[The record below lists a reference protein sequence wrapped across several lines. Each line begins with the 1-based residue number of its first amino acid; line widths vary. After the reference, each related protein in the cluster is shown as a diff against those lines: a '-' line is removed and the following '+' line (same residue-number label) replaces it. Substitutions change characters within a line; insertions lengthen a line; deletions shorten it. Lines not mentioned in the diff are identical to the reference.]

1 MSYEKSEESKMPE
14 MMKQLSVVRK
24 MILGF
29 SGLAILLL
37 LTSFMSYFGLQDIKY
52 SASTVIQEKMP
63 MQKAMTDVRMDILS
77 LSNVNISA
85 YYETEGDQLT
95 AQKESYE
102 TLSSSLTAGLNSL
115 NNFVATENKATLL
128 STVDLSTQFIAY
140 SEKMFEDI
148 ETIIAIRE
156 QLTTS
161 SEATLAVADEAS
173 ALMADLSYLEGNE
186 PNLEPLIGMGN
197 NIDNKLTLIL
207 GFVQELARAAERD
220 HIQQTIDDMQY
231 NITNIEADASYLN
244 RLAETV
250 DNDGLVDGFNQQF
263 MKLKGILSSDNG
275 IYALQLKRLSLI
287 EDINQSYQNA
297 NITLNKTNEILAA
310 LTESVNAATLQGQ
323 EDILNTVTS
332 NEIKNVVVSM
342 IGITATI
349 ILALIATRI
358 IARPLK
364 EVNQRLKVLSSGDLS
379 QRMNEEGSDEFAEL
393 SKNVNRLIDSLQT
406 LIGSIHEQEQV
417 LTDVTNR
424 SIEMGDRSL
433 QQVAMQQQQIS
444 KTSTNTLK
452 VKETSLNNLRH
463 IEASKEQMTQAISQ
477 TDNIMSLVEQSR
489 LQVNEQAEQAAQSA
503 QIIYRLGDNSNK
515 IGGILDVIK
524 TIAAQTNLLALNA
537 AIEAARAGEQ
547 GRGFAVVADEVRTLA
562 TRTHKSTE
570 EIEQMIGAL
579 QKDATEAVQAI
590 NLGSEQVE
598 KGVALTQT
606 VTTEV
611 SDIRGI
617 IETLANVNSQIVTDT
632 QNQDAL
638 LDDVVESLK
647 SIVELADNSAQ
658 STKESNRATHQ
669 LGEQMDSL
677 KQAVSK
683 FRL

>member
-1 MSYEKSEESKMPE
+1 MSYQKSKESKMPE
-14 MMKQLSVVRK
+14 MMNQLSVVRK

-52 SASTVIQEKMP
+52 SASTVIEEKMP
-63 MQKAMTDVRMDILS
+63 MQKAMTGVRMDILS

-85 YYETEGDQLT
+85 YFETEGTQLS

-102 TLSSSLTAGLNSL
+102 TLSSSLSAGLNSL
-115 NNFVATENKATLL
+115 NNFVAPENKATLL

-148 ETIIAIRE
+148 ETIIAIRK

-161 SEATLAVADEAS
+161 SGATLAVADEAS

-186 PNLEPLIGMGN
+186 ANLEPLIGMGN

-207 GFVQELARAAERD
+207 GFIQELARASERD

-263 MKLKGILSSDNG
+263 MKLKAILSSDNG
-275 IYALQLKRLSLI
+275 IYALQMKRLSLI
-287 EDINQSYQNA
+287 EAINQSYQDA
-297 NITLNKTNEILAA
+297 NIALNKTNEILAD

-358 IARPLK
+358 IAKPLK

-452 VKETSLNNLRH
+452 VKETSLNNLRQ
-463 IEASKEQMTQAISQ
+463 IEASKEQMTRAISQ
-477 TDNIMSLVEQSR
+477 TDTIMSLVEQSR
-489 LQVNEQAEQAAQSA
+489 RQVNEQAQQAAQSA
-503 QIIYRLGDNSNK
+503 EIIYRLGDNSNK

-617 IETLANVNSQIVTDT
+617 IETLANVNSQIVADT
-632 QNQDAL
+632 QSQDAL

-647 SIVELADNSAQ
+647 HIVDLADNSAQ

>member
-1 MSYEKSEESKMPE
+1 MPE
-14 MMKQLSVVRK
+14 MIRKLSVVRK

-37 LTSFMSYFGLQDIKY
+37 LTSFMSYFGLQEIKH
-52 SASTVIQEKMP
+52 SASTVIEVKMP
-63 MQKAMTDVRMDILS
+63 MQKAMSGVRTDILS
-77 LSNVNISA
+77 LSNINITA
-85 YYETEGDQLT
+85 YHETEGAELI
-95 AQKESYE
+95 AQKEKYQQ
-102 TLSSSLTAGLNSL
+102 LSSSLTKSLNSL
-115 NNFVATENKATLL
+115 GNLVAAENKVKLT
-128 STVDLSTQFIAY
+128 SIDDLSTQFIEQ
-140 SEKMFEDI
+140 SEKMFNDI
-148 ETIIAIRE
+148 EAIIEIRE
-156 QLTTS
+156 ELAMS
-161 SEATLAVADEAS
+161 SRSALAVADEAS

-207 GFVQELARAAERD
+207 GFIQELARAVERD
-220 HIQQTIDDMQY
+220 HIQQIIDDMQY
-231 NITNIEADASYLN
+231 NITNIDADAKYLN
-244 RLAETV
+244 RLAESV
-250 DNDGLVDGFNQQF
+250 ENDGLVDGFNQQF
-263 MKLKGILSSDNG
+263 LKLKAILSSDSG
-275 IYALQLKRLSLI
+275 IYALQMKRLSLI
-287 EDINQSYQNA
+287 EAINQSYQDA
-297 NITLNKTNEILAA
+297 NIALNETNEILAA
-310 LTESVNAATLQGQ
+310 LTENVNAATLKGQ

-379 QRMNEEGSDEFAEL
+379 QRMNEEGADEFAEL
-393 SKNVNRLIDSLQT
+393 SKNVNSLIDSLQT

-433 QQVAMQQQQIS
+433 QQVAIQQQQIS

-452 VKETSLNNLRH
+452 VKETSLNNLRQ

-477 TDNIMSLVEQSR
+477 TDNIMSLVEQNR
-489 LQVNEQAEQAAQSA
+489 RQVNEQAQQAAQSA

-579 QKDATEAVQAI
+579 QKDASEAVQAI

-617 IETLANVNSQIVTDT
+617 IETLANVNSQIVADT
-632 QNQDAL
+632 QSQDAL

-658 STKESNRATHQ
+658 STKEANRATHQ
-669 LGEQMDSL
+669 LGDQMDSL
-677 KQAVSK
+677 KHAVSK

>member
-1 MSYEKSEESKMPE
+1 MREL
-14 MMKQLSVVRK
+14 MKQLSVVRK

-52 SASTVIQEKMP
+52 SASTVIEEKMP
-63 MQKAMTDVRMDILS
+63 MQKAMTGVRTDILL
-77 LSNVNISA
+77 LSNATINA
-85 YYETEGDQLT
+85 YYETDAAALRV
-95 AQKESYE
+95 QKQSYA
-102 TLSSSLTAGLNSL
+102 TLSLSLTEGLNSL
-115 NNFVATENKATLL
+115 NKVVTSENRARLA
-128 STVDLSTQFIAY
+128 STVDLSAQFIAY
-140 SEKMFEDI
+140 SEKMFNDI
-148 ETIIAIRE
+148 NAIIAIRKE
-156 QLTTS
+156 LKAT

-173 ALMADLSYLEGNE
+173 ALMADLSYLEGSE
-186 PNLEPLIGMGN
+186 ANLAPLIGMGN
-197 NIDNKLTLIL
+197 NIDNKLALIL
-207 GFVQELARAAERD
+207 GFIQELARAVERD
-220 HIQQTIDDMQY
+220 HIQQTIEVMQY

-250 DNDGLVDGFNQQF
+250 DNDGLVAGFNQQF
-263 MKLKGILSSDNG
+263 MKLKTILSSDIG
-275 IYALQLKRLSLI
+275 IYALQVKRMRLI
-287 EDINQSYQNA
+287 EDINQSYQDA
-297 NITLNKTNEILAA
+297 NIVLNKTNELLRA
-310 LTESVNAATLQGQ
+310 LTESVNTATLQGQ
-323 EDILNTVTS
+323 EDILNTVRS

-342 IGITATI
+342 IGILATI

-364 EVNQRLKVLSSGDLS
+364 EVNQRLEVLSSGDLS
-379 QRMNEEGSDEFAEL
+379 QRMNEECSDEFAEL
-393 SKNVNRLIDSLQT
+393 SQNVNRLIDSLQS
-406 LIGSIHEQEQV
+406 LIGSILEQEQV
-417 LTDVTNR
+417 LTDVTHR
-424 SIEMGDRSL
+424 SIEIGDRSL

-444 KTSTNTLK
+444 KTSANTLK
-452 VKETSLNNLRH
+452 VKETSLNNLRQ
-463 IEASKEQMTQAISQ
+463 IEASKEQMAQAISQ
-477 TDNIMSLVEQSR
+477 TDSIISLVNQSR
-489 LQVNEQAEQAAQSA
+489 LQVNEQAQQAAESA
-503 QIIYRLGDNSNK
+503 KIIYRLGDNSNK
-515 IGGILDVIK
+515 ISGILDVIK

-570 EIEQMIGAL
+570 EIEHMISAL
-579 QKDATEAVQAI
+579 QTDATEAVNAI
-590 NLGSEQVE
+590 RQGSEQVE

-617 IETLANVNSQIVTDT
+617 IETLANVNSQIVADT

-638 LDDVVESLK
+638 LDHVVESLK
-647 SIVELADNSAQ
+647 NIVELAANSAQ

-669 LGEQMDSL
+669 LGEQMDAL

>member
-1 MSYEKSEESKMPE
+1 MPE
-14 MMKQLSVVRK
+14 MMKQLSVVQK

-29 SGLAILLL
+29 TGLAILLL

-52 SASTVIQEKMP
+52 SASTVIKEKMP
-63 MQKAMTDVRMDILS
+63 MQKAMTGVRMDILS

-85 YYETEGDQLT
+85 YFETEGAQLE
-95 AQKESYE
+95 AQKQKYKK
-102 TLSSSLTAGLNSL
+102 LSSSLTTGLNSL
-115 NNFVATENKATLL
+115 NNFVATENKATLS

-140 SEKMFEDI
+140 SEKMFNDI
-148 ETIIAIRE
+148 EAIIAIRKA
-156 QLTTS
+156 LTTS
-161 SEATLAVADEAS
+161 SETALSVADEAS
-173 ALMADLSYLEGNE
+173 ALMLDLSYLEGSE

-197 NIDNKLTLIL
+197 NIDNKLTSIL
-207 GFVQELARAAERD
+207 GFIQELARAAERD

-231 NITNIEADASYLN
+231 NITNIDADANYLN
-244 RLAETV
+244 RLAENV
-250 DNDGLVDGFNQQF
+250 ENDGLVDGFNQQF
-263 MKLKGILSSDNG
+263 MKLKAILTSDNG
-275 IYALQLKRLSLI
+275 IYALQMKRLGLI
-287 EDINQSYQNA
+287 EAITQSYQDA
-297 NITLNKTNEILAA
+297 NMALNKTNEILAA

-379 QRMNEEGSDEFAEL
+379 QRMNEEGADEFAEL

-452 VKETSLNNLRH
+452 VKETSLNNVRK

-477 TDNIMSLVEQSR
+477 TDNIMSLVEESR
-489 LQVNEQAEQAAQSA
+489 RQVNEQAQQASQSA

-590 NLGSEQVE
+590 NLGSEQVK

-606 VTTEV
+606 VTREV

-617 IETLANVNSQIVTDT
+617 IETLANVNSQIVADT

-638 LDDVVESLK
+638 LDDVVASLK
-647 SIVELADNSAQ
+647 SIVELANNSAQ
-658 STKESNRATHQ
+658 STNESNRATHQ
-669 LGEQMDSL
+669 LGKQMDSL
-677 KQAVSK
+677 KLAVSK

>member
-1 MSYEKSEESKMPE
+1 MSYQKSKESKMPE

-85 YYETEGDQLT
+85 YFETEGELLT
-95 AQKESYE
+95 KQKESYE
-102 TLSSSLTAGLNSL
+102 ALSSSLTAGLNSL
-115 NNFVATENKATLL
+115 NSFVATENKATLL
-128 STVDLSTQFIAY
+128 STVDLSTQFITY
-140 SEKMFEDI
+140 SEKMFKDI
-148 ETIIAIRE
+148 EVIIAIRE
-156 QLTTS
+156 QLRKS

-186 PNLEPLIGMGN
+186 ANLEPLIGMGN

-207 GFVQELARAAERD
+207 GFIQELARASERD

-263 MKLKGILSSDNG
+263 MKLKAILSSDNG
-275 IYALQLKRLSLI
+275 IYALQMKRLSLI
-287 EDINQSYQNA
+287 EAINQSYQDA
-297 NITLNKTNEILAA
+297 NIALNKTNEILAA

-358 IARPLK
+358 IAKPLK

-452 VKETSLNNLRH
+452 VKETSLNNLRQ

-477 TDNIMSLVEQSR
+477 TDTIMSLVEQSR
-489 LQVNEQAEQAAQSA
+489 RQVNEQAQQAAQSA

-617 IETLANVNSQIVTDT
+617 IETLANVNSQIVADT
-632 QNQDAL
+632 QSQDAL

-647 SIVELADNSAQ
+647 HIVDLADNSAQ

>member
-1 MSYEKSEESKMPE
+1 MPE

-85 YYETEGDQLT
+85 YFETEGTQLS

-102 TLSSSLTAGLNSL
+102 TLSASLTAGLNSL
-115 NNFVATENKATLL
+115 KNYVAIENEATLS
-128 STVDLSTQFIAY
+128 STVELSTQFIAY
-140 SEKMFEDI
+140 SEKMFEDV
-148 ETIIAIRE
+148 ETIIAIRK

-161 SEATLAVADEAS
+161 SGATLAVADEAS

-186 PNLEPLIGMGN
+186 ANLEPLIGMGN

-207 GFVQELARAAERD
+207 GFIQELARASERD

-263 MKLKGILSSDNG
+263 MKLKAILSSDNG
-275 IYALQLKRLSLI
+275 IYALQMKRLSLI
-287 EDINQSYQNA
+287 EAINQSYQDA
-297 NITLNKTNEILAA
+297 NIALNKTNEILAA

-358 IARPLK
+358 IAKPLK

-452 VKETSLNNLRH
+452 VKETSLNNLRQ
-463 IEASKEQMTQAISQ
+463 IEASKEQMTRAISQ

-489 LQVNEQAEQAAQSA
+489 RQVNEQAEQAAQSA
-503 QIIYRLGDNSNK
+503 QVIYRLGDNSNK

-617 IETLANVNSQIVTDT
+617 IETLANVNSQIVADT
-632 QNQDAL
+632 QSQDAL

-647 SIVELADNSAQ
+647 HIVDLADNSAQ

-677 KQAVSK
+677 KLAVSK
-683 FRL
+683 FKL

>member
-1 MSYEKSEESKMPE
+1 MPE

-85 YYETEGDQLT
+85 YFETEGELLT
-95 AQKESYE
+95 KQKESYE
-102 TLSSSLTAGLNSL
+102 ALSSSLTAGLNSL
-115 NNFVATENKATLL
+115 NSFVATENKATLL
-128 STVDLSTQFIAY
+128 STVDLSTQFITY
-140 SEKMFEDI
+140 SEKMFKDI
-148 ETIIAIRE
+148 EVIIAIRE
-156 QLTTS
+156 QLRKS

-186 PNLEPLIGMGN
+186 ANLEPLIGMGN

-207 GFVQELARAAERD
+207 GFIQELARASERD

-263 MKLKGILSSDNG
+263 MKLKAILSSDNG
-275 IYALQLKRLSLI
+275 IYALQMKRLSLI
-287 EDINQSYQNA
+287 EAINQSYQDA
-297 NITLNKTNEILAA
+297 NIALNKTNEILAA

-358 IARPLK
+358 IAKPLK

-452 VKETSLNNLRH
+452 VKETSLNNLRQ

-477 TDNIMSLVEQSR
+477 TDTIMSLVEQSR
-489 LQVNEQAEQAAQSA
+489 RQVNEQAQQAAQSA

-617 IETLANVNSQIVTDT
+617 IETLANVNSQIVADT
-632 QNQDAL
+632 QSQDAL

-647 SIVELADNSAQ
+647 HIVDLADNSAQ

>member
-1 MSYEKSEESKMPE
+1 MPE

>member
-1 MSYEKSEESKMPE
+1 MPE

-52 SASTVIQEKMP
+52 SASTVIEEKMP
-63 MQKAMTDVRMDILS
+63 MQKAMTGVRMDILS

-85 YYETEGDQLT
+85 YFETEDTKLS

-115 NNFVATENKATLL
+115 SNFVATQNKAKLL
-128 STVDLSTQFIAY
+128 STVELSTQFIAY

-148 ETIIAIRE
+148 VTIIAIRK

-161 SEATLAVADEAS
+161 SAATLAVADEAS

-207 GFVQELARAAERD
+207 GFIQELSRATERD

-263 MKLKGILSSDNG
+263 MKLKAILSSDNG
-275 IYALQLKRLSLI
+275 IYALQMKRLNLI
-287 EDINQSYQNA
+287 EAINQSYQDA
-297 NITLNKTNEILAA
+297 NIALNKTNEILAA

-358 IARPLK
+358 IAKPLT

-444 KTSTNTLK
+444 KTSINTLK
-452 VKETSLNNLRH
+452 VKETSLNNLRQ

-477 TDNIMSLVEQSR
+477 TDTIMSLVEQSR
-489 LQVNEQAEQAAQSA
+489 RQVNEQAQQAAQSA

-579 QKDATEAVQAI
+579 QKDAMEAVQAI

-617 IETLANVNSQIVTDT
+617 IETLANVNSQIVADT
-632 QNQDAL
+632 QSQDAL

-647 SIVELADNSAQ
+647 HIVDLADNSAQ

>member
-1 MSYEKSEESKMPE
+1 MSYQKSKKSKMPE
-14 MMKQLSVVRK
+14 MMNQLSVVRK

-85 YYETEGDQLT
+85 YFETKGTQLS

-115 NNFVATENKATLL
+115 NNYVAIENKATLL
-128 STVDLSTQFIAY
+128 SAVELSTEFIAY

-148 ETIIAIRE
+148 ETIIAIRK

-186 PNLEPLIGMGN
+186 ANLEPLIGMGN

-207 GFVQELARAAERD
+207 GFIQELARATERD

-263 MKLKGILSSDNG
+263 MKLKAILSSDNG
-275 IYALQLKRLSLI
+275 IYALQMKRLSLI
-287 EDINQSYQNA
+287 EAINQSYQDA
-297 NITLNKTNEILAA
+297 NIALNKTNEILAA

-358 IARPLK
+358 IAKPLK

-379 QRMNEEGSDEFAEL
+379 QRMNEDGYDEFAEL

-452 VKETSLNNLRH
+452 VKETSLNNLRQ

-477 TDNIMSLVEQSR
+477 TDTIMSLVEQSR
-489 LQVNEQAEQAAQSA
+489 RQVNEQAQQAAQSA

-617 IETLANVNSQIVTDT
+617 IETLANVNSQIVADT
-632 QNQDAL
+632 QSQDAL

-647 SIVELADNSAQ
+647 HIVELADNSAQ

>member
-1 MSYEKSEESKMPE
+1 
-14 MMKQLSVVRK
+14 MKQLSVVQK

-29 SGLAILLL
+29 TGLAILLL

-52 SASTVIQEKMP
+52 SASTVIKEKMP
-63 MQKAMTDVRMDILS
+63 MQKAMTGVRMDILS

-85 YYETEGDQLT
+85 YFETEGAQLE
-95 AQKESYE
+95 AQKQKYKK
-102 TLSSSLTAGLNSL
+102 LSSSLTTGLNSL
-115 NNFVATENKATLL
+115 NNFVATENKATLS

-140 SEKMFEDI
+140 SEKMFNDI
-148 ETIIAIRE
+148 EAIIAIRKA
-156 QLTTS
+156 LTTS
-161 SEATLAVADEAS
+161 SETALSVADEAS
-173 ALMADLSYLEGNE
+173 ALMLDLSYLEGSE

-197 NIDNKLTLIL
+197 NIDNKLTSIL
-207 GFVQELARAAERD
+207 GFIQELARAAERD

-231 NITNIEADASYLN
+231 NITNIDADANYLN
-244 RLAETV
+244 RLAENV
-250 DNDGLVDGFNQQF
+250 ENDGLVDGFNQQF
-263 MKLKGILSSDNG
+263 MKLKAILTSDNG
-275 IYALQLKRLSLI
+275 IYALQMKRLGLI
-287 EDINQSYQNA
+287 EAITQSYQDA
-297 NITLNKTNEILAA
+297 NMALNKTNEILAA

-379 QRMNEEGSDEFAEL
+379 QRMNEEGADEFAEL

-452 VKETSLNNLRH
+452 VKETSLNNVRK

-477 TDNIMSLVEQSR
+477 TDNIMSLVEESR
-489 LQVNEQAEQAAQSA
+489 RQVNEQAQQASQSA

-590 NLGSEQVE
+590 NLGSEQVK

-606 VTTEV
+606 VTREV

-617 IETLANVNSQIVTDT
+617 IETLANVNSQIVADT

-638 LDDVVESLK
+638 LDDVVASLK
-647 SIVELADNSAQ
+647 SIVELANNSAQ
-658 STKESNRATHQ
+658 STNESNRATHQ
-669 LGEQMDSL
+669 LGKQMDSL
-677 KQAVSK
+677 KLAVSK

>member
-1 MSYEKSEESKMPE
+1 MPE

-52 SASTVIQEKMP
+52 SASTVVEEKMP

-85 YYETEGDQLT
+85 YFETEGAQLR
-95 AQKESYE
+95 AQKERYV
-102 TLSSSLTAGLNSL
+102 TLSSSLTTGLNSL

-128 STVDLSTQFIAY
+128 STVDLSSQFIAY

-148 ETIIAIRE
+148 ESIIAIRE
-156 QLTTS
+156 QLKTS
-161 SEATLAVADEAS
+161 SEATLAIADEAS

-186 PNLEPLIGMGN
+186 ANLEPLIGMGN

-207 GFVQELARAAERD
+207 GFIQELARAAERD

-250 DNDGLVDGFNQQF
+250 DNDGVVDGFNQQF
-263 MKLKGILSSDNG
+263 MKLKAKLSSENG
-275 IYALQLKRLSLI
+275 IYALQMKRLSLI
-287 EDINQSYQNA
+287 ESINQSYQDA
-297 NITLNKTNEILAA
+297 NIALNKTNEILGA

-358 IARPLK
+358 IAKPLK
-364 EVNQRLKVLSSGDLS
+364 EVNQRLEVLSSGDLS

-452 VKETSLNNLRH
+452 VKETSLNNLRQ

-477 TDNIMSLVEQSR
+477 TVTIMSLVEQSR
-489 LQVNEQAEQAAQSA
+489 RQVNEQAQQAAQSA
-503 QIIYRLGDNSNK
+503 QIIHRLGDNSNK

-617 IETLANVNSQIVTDT
+617 IEMLANVNSQIVADT

>member
-1 MSYEKSEESKMPE
+1 
-14 MMKQLSVVRK
+14 
-24 MILGF
+24 
-29 SGLAILLL
+29 
-37 LTSFMSYFGLQDIKY
+37 
-52 SASTVIQEKMP
+52 
-63 MQKAMTDVRMDILS
+63 
-77 LSNVNISA
+77 
-85 YYETEGDQLT
+85 
-95 AQKESYE
+95 
-102 TLSSSLTAGLNSL
+102 
-115 NNFVATENKATLL
+115 
-128 STVDLSTQFIAY
+128 
-140 SEKMFEDI
+140 
-148 ETIIAIRE
+148 
-156 QLTTS
+156 
-161 SEATLAVADEAS
+161 
-173 ALMADLSYLEGNE
+173 MADLSYLEGNE

-197 NIDNKLTLIL
+197 NIDNKLALIL
-207 GFVQELARAAERD
+207 GFIEELARATERD

-250 DNDGLVDGFNQQF
+250 ENDGLVDGFNQQF
-263 MKLKGILSSDNG
+263 MKLKAILSSDDG
-275 IYALQLKRLSLI
+275 IYALQMKRLSLI
-287 EDINQSYQNA
+287 EAINQSYQDA
-297 NITLNKTNEILAA
+297 NTALTKTNEILAA
-310 LTESVNAATLQGQ
+310 LTDSVNAATLQGQ

-349 ILALIATRI
+349 ILALVATRI
-358 IARPLK
+358 IAKPLK

-444 KTSTNTLK
+444 KTSSNTLK
-452 VKETSLNNLRH
+452 VKETSLNNLRQ

-477 TDNIMSLVEQSR
+477 TDTIMSLVEQNR
-489 LQVNEQAEQAAQSA
+489 RQVNEQAQQAAQSA

-598 KGVALTQT
+598 KGVTLTQT

-617 IETLANVNSQIVTDT
+617 IETLANVNSQIVADT
-632 QNQDAL
+632 QSQDAL

-647 SIVELADNSAQ
+647 HIVDLADNSAQ

-669 LGEQMDSL
+669 LGEQMNSL

-683 FRL
+683 FKL